1 MENIWFQHAV
11 VSFTWGKWEFIAPET
26 NACENSSIPV
36 GGVSDSGLKREN
48 GDPQLIPLGKEGKI
62 KA

>member
-1 MENIWFQHAV
+1 M
-11 VSFTWGKWEFIAPET
+11 SFTWGKWEFIAPET

-36 GGVSDSGLKREN
+36 GGVSDRGLKREN
-48 GDPQLIPLGKEGKI
+48 GDPHLIPLGKEGKI